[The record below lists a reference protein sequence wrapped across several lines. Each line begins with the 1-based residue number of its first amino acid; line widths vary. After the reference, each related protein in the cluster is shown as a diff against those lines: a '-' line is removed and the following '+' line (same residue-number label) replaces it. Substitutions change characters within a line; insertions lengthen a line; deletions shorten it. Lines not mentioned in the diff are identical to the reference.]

1 MEQSNAIEV
10 FLRAE
15 ILRLGPGNR
24 LVGVRQLQNQFR
36 ASPTTIQ
43 RILRRLV
50 GEGLIVTRPGDGS
63 YVASKG
69 IGVASDYS
77 WQSSVLG
84 RAPFVPGGL
93 DHLTVESSP
102 GVLALDGG
110 FPDVSLQAHGLLQ
123 RATTR
128 ACRRPDAWDRC
139 LPEGT
144 LALRSKFAAEL
155 GPDFTAADVIVTPG
169 VQSAIDSVF
178 RSFARPGES
187 ILIEEPSYPGAIAA
201 ATFAGLNVVP
211 IPTDQYGMRTDLVE
225 NAIERTGARLA
236 FVQPRYANPT
246 GSVLSVER
254 RMQLLEIAHQRS
266 MFVLEDDWV
275 RDLDLGTKSPPPLI
289 HQDAHGHVLYLRS
302 LSKTTAPGMRIG
314 AVVARGP
321 ASARLRAVRVIT
333 DFFATPLLQATVVEL
348 FEDRGWERHLQHMRT
363 ELRVRRDVLVREL
376 GQRVPELTFVV
387 PEGGV
392 ALWVKLPPTLNES
405 AFVSECRSRGLRI
418 GSGRAYWLSEPPSG
432 YVRVSFAS
440 TNPAGLQEAALRISD
455 SAASVNEQKGNG
467 HSPNLR

>member
-15 ILRLGPGNR
+15 IAHLGPGRR
-24 LVGVRQLQNQFR
+24 LVGVRQLQKQFR

-50 GEGLIVTRPGDGS
+50 GEGLIVTRSGDGS
-63 YVASKG
+63 YVASKSS
-69 IGVASDYS
+69 GVASDFT

-93 DHLTVESSP
+93 DHLTVESSQ

-110 FPDVSLQAHGLLQ
+110 FPDVLLQAHALLQ
-123 RATTR
+123 KATLR

-144 LALRSKFAAEL
+144 LALRTKFAAEL
-155 GPDFTAADVIVTPG
+155 GSDFSAADVIVTPG
-169 VQSAIDSVF
+169 VQSAIDSIL

-246 GSVLSVER
+246 GAVLARER
-254 RMQLLEIAHQRS
+254 REQLLEIARQRS

-275 RDLDLGTKSPPPLI
+275 RDLDLGASSPPPLI

-321 ASARLRAVRVIT
+321 AAARLRAVRVIT

-363 ELRVRRDVLVREL
+363 ELRIRRDTLVREL
-376 GQRVPELTFVV
+376 GAHAPELTFVV

-392 ALWVKLPPTLNES
+392 ALWVKLPPTLNET
-405 AFVSECRSRGLRI
+405 AFVAECRGRGVRV

-432 YVRVSFAS
+432 FVRISFAS
-440 TNPAGLQEAALRISD
+440 TNAAGLLDAATRIGAAAATVQ
-455 SAASVNEQKGNG
+455 SA
-467 HSPNLR
+467 

>member
-15 ILRLGPGNR
+15 CGRLGPGGR
-24 LVGVRQLQNQFR
+24 LVGVRRLQTQFQ
-36 ASPTTIQ
+36 ASPMTIQ
-43 RILRRLV
+43 RIIRRLIA
-50 GEGLIVTRPGDGS
+50 EGLIVTRPGDGS
-63 YVASKG
+63 YVASKPDA
-69 IGVASDYS
+69 VASDYG

-93 DHLTVESSP
+93 DHLTVESSQ
-102 GVLALDGG
+102 GVIALDGG
-110 FPDVSLQAHGLLQ
+110 FPDVSLQAHSLLQ

-128 ACRRPDAWDRC
+128 ACRRQDAWDRC

-155 GPDFTAADVIVTPG
+155 GAEFSAADVIVTPG

-211 IPTDQYGMRTDLVE
+211 IPTDANGMRTDLVE
-225 NAIERTGARLA
+225 SAIERTGARLA

-246 GSVLSVER
+246 GTVLSVER
-254 RMQLLEIAHQRS
+254 RTELLDIAERRN

-275 RDLDLGTKSPPPLI
+275 RDLDLGASSPPPLI
-289 HQDAHGHVLYLRS
+289 HHDAHGHVLYLRS

-321 ASARLRAVRVIT
+321 AAARLRAVRVIT
-333 DFFATPLLQATVVEL
+333 DFFASPLLQATVVEL
-348 FEDRGWERHLQHMRT
+348 FEDRGWERHLQHMRA
-363 ELRVRRDVLVREL
+363 ELRTRRDLLVREL
-376 GQRVPELTFVV
+376 SQRSPELSCVV

-392 ALWVKLPPTLNES
+392 ALWVKLPPAINES
-405 AFVSECRSRGLRI
+405 AFVTECRSRGVRI
-418 GSGRAYWLSEPPSG
+418 GAGRAYWLSEPPSG
-432 YVRVSFAS
+432 YVRVSFAAADA
-440 TNPAGLQEAALRISD
+440 TGLQEATSRMSDAVDALG
-455 SAASVNEQKGNG
+455 ALK
-467 HSPNLR
+467 

>member
-1 MEQSNAIEV
+1 
-10 FLRAE
+10 
-15 ILRLGPGNR
+15 
-24 LVGVRQLQNQFR
+24 
-36 ASPTTIQ
+36 
-43 RILRRLV
+43 
-50 GEGLIVTRPGDGS
+50 
-63 YVASKG
+63 
-69 IGVASDYS
+69 
-77 WQSSVLG
+77 
-84 RAPFVPGGL
+84 
-93 DHLTVESSP
+93 
-102 GVLALDGG
+102 
-110 FPDVSLQAHGLLQ
+110 
-123 RATTR
+123 
-128 ACRRPDAWDRC
+128 
-139 LPEGT
+139 
-144 LALRSKFAAEL
+144 
-155 GPDFTAADVIVTPG
+155 

-211 IPTDQYGMRTDLVE
+211 IPTDQYGMRTDLME

-246 GSVLSVER
+246 GAVLSGER
-254 RMQLLEIAHQRS
+254 RAQLLEIAQKRG

-275 RDLDLGTKSPPPLI
+275 RDLDLGPKSPPPLI
-289 HQDAHGHVLYLRS
+289 QQDAHGHVLYLRS

-321 ASARLRAVRVIT
+321 AAERLRAVRVIT

-348 FEDRGWERHLQHMRT
+348 FEDRGWERHLQHMRA

-376 GQRVPELTFVV
+376 SQRVPELTFVV
-387 PEGGV
+387 PDGGV
-392 ALWVKLPPTLNES
+392 ALWVKLPSTLNES
-405 AFVSECRSRGLRI
+405 AFVAECRGRGVRI

-440 TNPAGLQEAALRISD
+440 TNPAGLREAAIRISD
-455 SAASVNEQKGNG
+455 SAASVTEQKGNG